1 MKIKHTVERITDF
14 FFSIVTKKDRHY
26 ADILMRDCCM
36 SYEKETGDYCSYRKR
51 SGSAENLIV
60 HSGMLS
66 NMSDVAIVIQGPL
79 ILDNHF
85 TLNTVKLYKRYY
97 PGCKVIVSTWND
109 SNTIVSSFV

>member
-1 MKIKHTVERITDF
+1 
-14 FFSIVTKKDRHY
+14 
-26 ADILMRDCCM
+26 M

-97 PGCKVIVSTWND
+97 PDVRSLFLHGMILIRVKLIV
-109 SNTIVSSFV
+109 